1 MGEET
6 PPISFF
12 HMKTISDLL
21 TIVIPCYNE
30 ERYIYNTLWKISRQ
44 HFSNKLRVLVADADS
59 TDNTIQHISKAS
71 EDFSN
76 LQIEVIQGGKVGF
89 ARNNGA
95 KMVTTPYI
103 LFMDGDSILQGTDI
117 FNEVKKYLDR
127 YDIISVK
134 QKSTDIDDIKSVWT
148 YKILDWIRKI
158 MPITFCTGCFF
169 LISKKKFDKLG
180 GFDETLQNSEDFWLS
195 KQIPKWKFKIL
206 NEYIGQDNR
215 RFKKFGYW
223 NFIKINLLNY
233 LNFWNIKWFKKDVG
247 YWREYEQVD

>member
-1 MGEET
+1 
-6 PPISFF
+6 
-12 HMKTISDLL
+12 MKKITDLL
-21 TIVIPCYNE
+21 TIIIPCYNE

-44 HFSNKLRVLVADADS
+44 KFDEKIRVVIADNNSNDKTLEM
-59 TDNTIQHISKAS
+59 ISKAS
-71 EDFSN
+71 EDFPN
-76 LQIEVIQGGKVGF
+76 LQIEVVQGGKVGR

-95 KMVTTPYI
+95 KFVNTPYI
-103 LFMDGDSILQGTDI
+103 LFMDADSILIGTDV

-127 YDIISVK
+127 YDIISLR
-134 QKSTDIDDIKSVWT
+134 QKSTSHDDKKSIWT

-169 LISKKKFDKLG
+169 LISKKKFNELG

-195 KQIPKWKFKIL
+195 KQIPKRKFKIL
-206 NEYIGQDNR
+206 DEYIGQDNR

-247 YWREYEQVD
+247 YWREYEQTN

>member
-1 MGEET
+1 
-6 PPISFF
+6 
-12 HMKTISDLL
+12 MKNLI

-30 ERYIYNTLWKISRQ
+30 ELYIYNTLWRISRQ
-44 HFSNKLRVLVADADS
+44 KFNGTIRVLVADNNS
-59 TDNTIQHISKAS
+59 TDNTLERVSKAS
-71 EDFSN
+71 EDFPN

-95 KMVTTPYI
+95 SHVTTPFI
-103 LFMDGDSILQGTDI
+103 LFMDADSLLQGENV
-117 FNEVKKYLDR
+117 FVEVEKYLNK

-134 QKSTDIDDIKSVWT
+134 QKSVIRNDFKSVLT

-169 LISKKKFDKLG
+169 LISKKKFDELG

-195 KQIPKWKFKIL
+195 KQIPKSKFKIL

-233 LNFWNIKWFKKDVG
+233 INYKNIKWFKKDVG
-247 YWREYEQVD
+247 YWK

>member
-1 MGEET
+1 
-6 PPISFF
+6 
-12 HMKTISDLL
+12 MKKITDLI

-30 ERYIYNTLWKISRQ
+30 ELYIYNTLWKISRQ
-44 HFSNKLRVLVADADS
+44 EFEGILRVLIADGNS
-59 TDNTIQHISKAS
+59 TDKTLEYISKAS

-76 LQIEVIQGGKVGF
+76 LQIEVVQGGKVGF

-95 KMVTTPYI
+95 KFVETPYI
-103 LFMDGDSILQGTDI
+103 LFMDADSVFIGENVL
-117 FNEVKKYLDR
+117 NETLKNLDR
-127 YDIISVK
+127 YEIISVK
-134 QKSTDIDDIKSVWT
+134 QQSTTTNDKKSIWT
-148 YKILDWIRKI
+148 YKILDWMRKI

-169 LISKKKFDKLG
+169 LISKKKFDELG

-195 KQIPKWKFKIL
+195 KQIPKSKFKIL

-233 LNFWNIKWFKKDVG
+233 INYKNIKWFKKDVG
-247 YWREYEQVD
+247 YWRDYEQTN